1 MSTAPVSVSS
11 GPRLLHFAPQ
21 QLIEDEGSPQIGWYV
36 LLTGRVGVFKS
47 DIQVAEFSTRG
58 AVFGEISSILRR
70 PRSARLTALEA
81 TTVMYY
87 DTDIDQL
94 IAHHPKVAKTMLV
107 SLAERLV
114 ETTEAL
120 WSARGEGL

>member
-1 MSTAPVSVSS
+1 MSNVPVPPSS
-11 GPRLLHFAPQ
+11 GPRLLHYGPQ

-36 LLTGRVGVFKS
+36 LLNGRVGVFKS
-47 DIQVAEFSTRG
+47 DIQVAEFATRG

-70 PRSARLTALEA
+70 PRSARLTALEP

-120 WSARGEGL
+120 WSARGEGV